1 MRGPGKMKEAAVDSD
16 AFEARMRA
24 LEYFHNLRML
34 PGTWPVLRV
43 DGKGFAKL
51 TEARFAKPFDLRFS
65 ECMVAAAEAL
75 LTRLGGLYAYTES
88 DEISVLLPRDWDL
101 YDREVE
107 KAVSIAAGLA
117 SAQFTL
123 ASGVAAAFDARV
135 WLGATHELVVD
146 YFRWRQADAARC
158 ALNGWAYW
166 TLRQAGHGVREAT
179 AGLLGKS
186 VGEKNEML
194 FQRGV
199 NFNEV
204 PAWQRR
210 GVGLF
215 WEEYEK
221 AGFDPVRQ
229 QEVKTLRR
237 RISVDRKLPMKAEYV
252 RYIAR
257 ILSGVAPA
265 GVDSPP

>member
-1 MRGPGKMKEAAVDSD
+1 VESD
-16 AFEARMRA
+16 AFEAKMRA
-24 LEYFHNLRML
+24 LEYFHSLRML

-43 DGKGFAKL
+43 DGKGFSKL
-51 TEARFAKPFDLRFS
+51 TEAKFAKPFDPRFS
-65 ECMVAAAEAL
+65 DCMVAAAEAL
-75 LTRLGGLYAYTES
+75 LTALGGVYAYTES
-88 DEISVLLPRDWDL
+88 DEISLLLPREWEL

-107 KAVSIAAGLA
+107 KAVSIAAGIA
-117 SAQFTL
+117 SAHFTL
-123 ASGVAAAFDARV
+123 SSGIAAAFDARV
-135 WLGATHELVVD
+135 WLGATDELVVD

-166 TLRQAGHGVREAT
+166 TLRKAGQSVPEAT
-179 AGLLGKS
+179 AELLRKS
-186 VGEKNEML
+186 VGEKNELL
-194 FQRGV
+194 FQHGV

-210 GVGLF
+210 GVGLY

-237 RISVDRKLPMKAEYV
+237 RIRVDRELPMKEEYA
-252 RYIAR
+252 RFIAGR
-257 ILSGVAPA
+257 LGSGAPA
-265 GVDSPP
+265 VVDDSP